1 MPCLAM
7 DATKWQRRSGISSHK
22 VGPINLITLQ
32 SAISLQGKKTQA
44 YRRMRGT
51 IIILATS
58 FRIPMISQKILNQT
72 KLRPLLL
79 ASSIVLL
86 SFTQTVN
93 ANKISIKMPSAPTP
107 ASTQTACKSL
117 DDWNEPTHARRIYG
131 NTWYV
136 GTCGISVVLIATP
149 NGHVLIDSAP
159 EKASAAVR
167 QNILSLGVNLNDI
180 KTILLTHEHH
190 DHMGGVASMQIAT
203 GTKVLSR
210 SNVVDVL
217 KSGKNDR
224 RDPQFEELGGFAP
237 IANVHAFDDNS
248 AIKIGNT
255 QIQHIPM
262 AGHAPGGSGWTWQE
276 CEKSVC
282 KNIVFADSLGS
293 ISDNVYLYSAPD
305 SLANALRES
314 SQRVAKT
321 ACDILIT
328 GHGTASDLLARLDGA
343 KPLVEPQAC
352 VNYAQTGAIRLED
365 RLKKEMLK

>member
-180 KTILLTHEHH
+180 KTILLTH
-190 DHMGGVASMQIAT
+190 
-203 GTKVLSR
+203 
-210 SNVVDVL
+210 
-217 KSGKNDR
+217 
-224 RDPQFEELGGFAP
+224 
-237 IANVHAFDDNS
+237 
-248 AIKIGNT
+248 
-255 QIQHIPM
+255 
-262 AGHAPGGSGWTWQE
+262 
-276 CEKSVC
+276 
-282 KNIVFADSLGS
+282 
-293 ISDNVYLYSAPD
+293 
-305 SLANALRES
+305 
-314 SQRVAKT
+314 
-321 ACDILIT
+321 
-328 GHGTASDLLARLDGA
+328 
-343 KPLVEPQAC
+343 
-352 VNYAQTGAIRLED
+352 
-365 RLKKEMLK
+365 

>member
-1 MPCLAM
+1 
-7 DATKWQRRSGISSHK
+7 
-22 VGPINLITLQ
+22 
-32 SAISLQGKKTQA
+32 
-44 YRRMRGT
+44 
-51 IIILATS
+51 
-58 FRIPMISQKILNQT
+58 MISQKILNLT

-79 ASSIVLL
+79 ASSIVLF
-86 SFTQTVN
+86 SFTQSVN
-93 ANKISIKMPSAPTP
+93 ANKTSIKMPSAPTP
-107 ASTQTACKSL
+107 ASAQTACKSL
-117 DDWNEPTHARRIYG
+117 DDWNEPTYARHIYG

-149 NGHVLIDSAP
+149 AGHVLIDSAP
-159 EKASAAVR
+159 EKASATVR

-203 GTKVLSR
+203 GAKVLSR

-217 KSGKNDR
+217 KSGKNDS

-237 IANVHAFDDNS
+237 ISNVYAFDDNS
-248 AIKIGNT
+248 AIKIGHT

-276 CEKSVC
+276 CEKRIC

-293 ISDNVYLYSAPD
+293 ISDNLYLYSAPG
-305 SLANALRES
+305 SLANALKES
-314 SQRVAKT
+314 SERLAKT
-321 ACDILIT
+321 PCDILIT
-328 GHGTASDLLARLDGA
+328 GHGTASDLLTRLDGA
-343 KPLVEPQAC
+343 KPLVDTQAC
-352 VNYAQTGAIRLED
+352 VNYAQAGALRLED

>member
-1 MPCLAM
+1 
-7 DATKWQRRSGISSHK
+7 
-22 VGPINLITLQ
+22 
-32 SAISLQGKKTQA
+32 
-44 YRRMRGT
+44 
-51 IIILATS
+51 
-58 FRIPMISQKILNQT
+58 MISQKTLHQL

-79 ASSIVLL
+79 ITSVAFL
-86 SFTQTVN
+86 SLTQN
-93 ANKISIKMPSAPTP
+93 ANANRIGINMPSTP
-107 ASTQTACKSL
+107 AQTSAQPACKSL
-117 DDWNEPTHARRIYG
+117 DDWNEPTHARHIYG
-131 NTWYV
+131 NSWYV

-159 EKASAAVR
+159 EKASVAVR
-167 QNILSLGVNLNDI
+167 QNILSLGVKLSDI

-190 DHMGGVASMQIAT
+190 DHMGGLASMQKAT
-203 GTKVLSR
+203 GAKVLSR
-210 SNVVDVL
+210 SNVVEVL

-224 RDPQFEELGGFAP
+224 RDPQFNELAGFNP
-237 IANVHAFDDNS
+237 IANVHAIEDSS

-293 ISDNVYLYSAPD
+293 ISDDSYRYSAPD
-305 SLANALRES
+305 SLADALRES

-343 KPLVEPQAC
+343 KPLVDTQAC
-352 VNYAQTGAIRLED
+352 VNYAQAGALRLED
-365 RLKKEMLK
+365 RLKKEMVK